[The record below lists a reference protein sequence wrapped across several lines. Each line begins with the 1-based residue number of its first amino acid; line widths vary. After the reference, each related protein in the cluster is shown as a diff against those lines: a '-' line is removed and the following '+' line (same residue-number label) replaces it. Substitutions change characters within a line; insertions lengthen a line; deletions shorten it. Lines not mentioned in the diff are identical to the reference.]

1 MAIYINEVLIRDF
14 DPEVLEYT
22 YYVTDVQPAVEAIPE
37 DSTTTVDYSMYSADE
52 PFYIYVTAEDGSEQ
66 VYTIY
71 FISSTIQTSATPSA
85 NDVLVKYLGDMTFGA
100 ATLRKNV
107 SIAVYT
113 TEGQQLFLNKL
124 EETSQNDAIIG
135 TNADGQECL
144 MDVYTTSTQFTLPE
158 TNQMFFYV
166 FLENGEK
173 RIASGKLIVTP

>member
-1 MAIYINEVLIRDF
+1 
-14 DPEVLEYT
+14 
-22 YYVTDVQPAVEAIPE
+22 
-37 DSTTTVDYSMYSADE
+37 
-52 PFYIYVTAEDGSEQ
+52 
-66 VYTIY
+66 
-71 FISSTIQTSATPSA
+71 
-85 NDVLVKYLGDMTFGA
+85 VKYLGDMTFGA

-124 EETSQNDAIIG
+124 EETRQNDAIIG
-135 TNADGQECL
+135 TNAAGQECL